1 MMDKIVVTAA
11 DIEKLL
17 AWRDE
22 HNDLVRSMPVPLRE
36 VEIQIVE
43 SGISIK
49 CFRSAK
55 NKRPLPPLQERK
67 DGLDC
72 RVS

>member
-22 HNDLVRSMPVPLRE
+22 HNDLVRSMPVPPAR
-36 VEIQIVE
+36 
-43 SGISIK
+43 SG
-49 CFRSAK
+49 
-55 NKRPLPPLQERK
+55 NP
-67 DGLDC
+67 DC
-72 RVS
+72 REWHLHQVLPL

>member
-36 VEIQIVE
+36 VEIRL
-43 SGISIK
+43 SRAASLSSASALT
-49 CFRSAK
+49 RS
-55 NKRPLPPLQERK
+55 
-67 DGLDC
+67 
-72 RVS
+72 

>member
-22 HNDLVRSMPVPLRE
+22 HNDLVRSMPAGEKLHLLWTVKICMRGTSPT
-36 VEIQIVE
+36 
-43 SGISIK
+43 
-49 CFRSAK
+49 
-55 NKRPLPPLQERK
+55 
-67 DGLDC
+67 
-72 RVS
+72 

>member
-49 CFRSAK
+49 CFRSAMLSLL
-55 NKRPLPPLQERK
+55 RWATACGR
-67 DGLDC
+67 
-72 RVS
+72 RR